1 MIGAWLR
8 KVVVLAC
15 IVTVAGCASTTG
27 PPPEP
32 GHIDNSNL
40 PVANLALNIPGL
52 GPCTDNPDRTLH
64 LDSTQ
69 PVVVLAHG
77 CFASAGR
84 FRSLAQVFA
93 FHGQQ
98 SVCFSYDDRDSLTV
112 SATQLVTAIDELAI
126 HMQNRQLTV
135 IGHSQGGLV
144 ARNAFTKER
153 GQPLVAEL
161 DLRLVTIS
169 SPYAGIAAADHCALP
184 FARAI
189 SLGLVIPIC
198 KAISGDKWY
207 EITYA
212 SDFIREPGTLIGQV
226 DDFIKIVTDE
236 RDTCRRYDD
245 KNRCVEDDF
254 VFSAEEQYN
263 PAVDG
268 SLRVI
273 QLEIKAGHSEIVG
286 NATIKPDKLITIL
299 QQQDIMRATPATR
312 AAALDAFLS
321 MLYLTEYPVGKAG
334 R

>member
-1 MIGAWLR
+1 MTGAWLW
-8 KVVVLAC
+8 KVVILVC
-15 IVTVAGCASTTG
+15 IVTVAGCASTTES
-27 PPPEP
+27 PPEL
-32 GHIDNSNL
+32 GHIDNSHL
-40 PVANLALNIPGL
+40 PVTNLALNIPGL
-52 GPCTDNPDRTLH
+52 GPCTDNSDRTLH

-98 SVCFSYDDRDSLTV
+98 SICFSYDDRDSLTV
-112 SATQLVTAIDELAI
+112 SASQLVTAIDELANY
-126 HMQNRQLTV
+126 MQNRQVTV

-144 ARNAFTKER
+144 ARNAFTSER
-153 GQPLVAEL
+153 TQPLVTEL

-198 KAISGDKWY
+198 KAISGNKWY

-212 SDFIREPGTLIGQV
+212 SGFIRDPGSLIGQV
-226 DDFIKIVTDE
+226 DDFVKIVTDE

-254 VFSAEEQYN
+254 VFSVEEQYN
-263 PAVDG
+263 TAVDN
-268 SLRVI
+268 SPRVI
-273 QLEIKAGHSEIVG
+273 PVQIKAGHSEIVG
-286 NATIKPDKLITIL
+286 NAVTTPDKLITIL
-299 QQQDIMRATPATR
+299 QQQGIMHATPAARTT
-312 AAALDAFLS
+312 ALDALLS
-321 MLYLTEYPVGKAG
+321 MLYLSE
-334 R
+334 